1 MKPPPQCL
9 ALLRGLWG
17 NRTWGVYVGY
27 SRVCTNACGSIC
39 VCVCWCLYRFYKL
52 GIPGYVCVCVCVCV
66 FMIDVV
72 QSIGIQFIMYI
83 KGMKGIF
90 LYDGLNWSGDLHTHT
105 YTTHTHT
112 ASTCVY

>member
-1 MKPPPQCL
+1 MKPQPQCL

-39 VCVCWCLYRFYKL
+39 VCVGVCIAFINLVFL
-52 GIPGYVCVCVCVCV
+52 DMCVCVRVCV
-66 FMIDVV
+66 WFMIDVV

-83 KGMKGIF
+83 KGMKGISF
-90 LYDGLNWSGDLHTHT
+90 YMMD
-105 YTTHTHT
+105 
-112 ASTCVY
+112 

>member
-1 MKPPPQCL
+1 ML
-9 ALLRGLWG
+9 VEA
-17 NRTWGVYVGY
+17 
-27 SRVCTNACGSIC
+27 
-39 VCVCWCLYRFYKL
+39 
-52 GIPGYVCVCVCVCV
+52 YVCVCVGVCIAFINLVFLGMCVRVCV

-105 YTTHTHT
+105 HIHDTYTH
-112 ASTCVY
+112 SEYLCILNIRLR